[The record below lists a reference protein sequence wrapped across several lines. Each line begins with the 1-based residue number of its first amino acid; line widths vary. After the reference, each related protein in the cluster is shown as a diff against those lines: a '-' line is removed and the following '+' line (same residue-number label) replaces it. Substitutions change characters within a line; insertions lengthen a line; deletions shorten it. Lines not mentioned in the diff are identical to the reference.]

1 MYHHKTGITMQK
13 ELPKIDITV
22 DFVIGSTEDIDLN
35 ILNLYTQYPCRLK
48 AEVFVLCMDGSV
60 DASINLS
67 QYRIKKHDFIT
78 LSPGSIIQINQ
89 IKGNL
94 KLYFMVFSSEFINGL
109 NKGKP
114 IIDLIYITKNHP
126 VLSLPEEFASIYEEF
141 FLLMKK
147 VYYKKRSSYNP
158 EILKC
163 VLLSVLYRLSDMY
176 HEQPMRKETSSNRS
190 EEICQTFGHLVIQH
204 YIQERNVTYY
214 AKQMGITPAHL
225 SNTVKSVTGKT
236 VMDLISEV
244 VIVDAKAQLK
254 STNLPIRE
262 IAYSLNF
269 PNVSF
274 FGKYFKRLTGMTPIQ
289 YRNSDK

>member
-1 MYHHKTGITMQK
+1 MKK
-13 ELPKIDITV
+13 ELPKIDITE
-22 DFVIGSTEDIDLN
+22 DFVIGSNADIDLG

-48 AEVFVLCMDGSV
+48 AEIFVLCMDGSI

-67 QYRIKKHDFIT
+67 EYIIKKNDFVT
-78 LSPGSIIQINQ
+78 LSPGSIIQINR
-89 IKGNL
+89 IEGNL

-109 NKGKP
+109 NKNKS

-141 FLLMKK
+141 FLLMMK
-147 VYYKKRSSYNP
+147 VYYKKHSPYNP

-163 VLLSVLYRLSDMY
+163 MLLYILYRLRDIY
-176 HEQPMRKETSSNRS
+176 HDQPARKETFSSRS
-190 EEICQTFGHLVIQH
+190 EEICKTFGHLVIQH
-204 YIQERNVTYY
+204 YTQERNVSYY
-214 AKQMGITPAHL
+214 AKKMGITPAHL
-225 SNTVKSVTGKT
+225 SNTVKNMTGKT
-236 VMDLISEV
+236 VMDFISEV

-274 FGKYFKRLTGMTPIQ
+274 FGKYFKRLTGMTPQQ

>member
-1 MYHHKTGITMQK
+1 MPAESRNLCALHDGGIVASISLSEYTIK
-13 ELPKIDITV
+13 KN
-22 DFVIGSTEDIDLN
+22 DFV
-35 ILNLYTQYPCRLK
+35 
-48 AEVFVLCMDGSV
+48 
-60 DASINLS
+60 
-67 QYRIKKHDFIT
+67 T
-78 LSPGSIIQINQ
+78 LSPGSIIQINR
-89 IKGNL
+89 IEGNL

-109 NKGKP
+109 NKNKS

-141 FLLMKK
+141 FLLMMK
-147 VYYKKRSSYNP
+147 VYYKKHSPYNP

-163 VLLSVLYRLSDMY
+163 MLLSILYRLSDMY
-176 HEQPMRKETSSNRS
+176 HDQPARKETCSSRS
-190 EEICQTFGHLVIQH
+190 EEICKTFGHLVIQH
-204 YIQERNVTYY
+204 YTQERNVSYY
-214 AKQMGITPAHL
+214 AKKMGITPAHL
-225 SNTVKSVTGKT
+225 SNTVKNMTGKT
-236 VMDLISEV
+236 VMDFISEV

-274 FGKYFKRLTGMTPIQ
+274 FGKYFKRLTGMTPQQ